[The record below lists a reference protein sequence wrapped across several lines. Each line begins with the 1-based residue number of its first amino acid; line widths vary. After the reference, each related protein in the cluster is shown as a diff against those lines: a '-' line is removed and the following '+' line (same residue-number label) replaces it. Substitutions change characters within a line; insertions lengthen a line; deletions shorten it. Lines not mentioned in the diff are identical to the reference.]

1 MIPLFYA
8 ALIDMKILNT
18 EYLILNT
25 KNGQAVIIFVILISL
40 IFLIIVSGFSSV
52 VLKEA
57 KISRNLIDSKKSFFL
72 SEAGAEDV
80 TYRIINGK
88 KYNNNGTL
96 SLDGFST
103 AIAVSDLVG
112 GEKEISSQANVLD
125 LARKSKLV
133 LTTGDGV
140 SFHYGVQVGNGGFLM
155 KNTSQ
160 IIGNIYSNGSVTGE
174 NSNNVSADVISA
186 GPSGIVGGIK
196 AGGTVYAHT
205 IEDSEMGGDAYY
217 QHISGSSVSGT
228 AYPNSADRPSL
239 PMPISDSTI
248 DDWKNAASANVINC
262 SETYTIDSDVTLGP
276 AKITCNLKIKN
287 NPTVT
292 IKAPVWVTGNVTF
305 DNSPIIKTAPTL
317 QGRSVAFIAD
327 NPSNRTTSSKVSL
340 NQQVSFEAGTAGS
353 YLMFVSMN
361 NSAEGGGSEIAIA
374 TEQGAAGNALLYA
387 PYGQIQ
393 LSQSASLKEITA
405 HKITLRN
412 SATVTYES
420 GLSDLVFTSGPSG
433 GYHISSWKE
442 VSQ

>member
-1 MIPLFYA
+1 MIPPFYA
-8 ALIDMKILNT
+8 ALINMKKIT
-18 EYLILNT
+18 QS
-25 KNGQAVIIFVILISL
+25 GQVVVTFVVLISL
-40 IFLIIVSGFSSV
+40 VFLIIVSGFSSV
-52 VLKEA
+52 VLKET
-57 KISRNLIDSKKSFFL
+57 KISRNLINSKKSFFL
-72 SEAGAEDV
+72 SEAGLEDV
-80 TYRIINGK
+80 SYRIINGK

-103 AIAVSDLVG
+103 TIAVSDLVG
-112 GEKEISSQANVLD
+112 GEKEISSHANVLD

-174 NSNNVSADVISA
+174 NSNNVSAGAVSA
-186 GPSGIVGGIK
+186 GSSGIVDGIK
-196 AGGTVYAHT
+196 AAGDVYAHT
-205 IEDSEMGGDAYY
+205 INNSEISKNAYY
-217 QHISGSSVSGT
+217 QHISGSTVSGSS
-228 AYPNSADRPSL
+228 YPGSSDQPLL
-239 PMPISDSTI
+239 PMPISDSLIEEWEST
-248 DDWKNAASANVINC
+248 ASANVINC
-262 SETYTIDSDVTLGP
+262 SETYTIDTDVSLGP
-276 AKITCNLKIKN
+276 TKITCNLKIEN

-305 DNSPIIKTAPTL
+305 SNSPTIKTAPTL
-317 QGRSVAFIAD
+317 QGKSVAFIAD

-340 NQQVSFEAGTAGS
+340 NQQVNFEAGTAGS
-353 YLMFVSMN
+353 YLMFVSTN
-361 NSAEGGGSEIAIA
+361 NSAESGGSEIAIA

-387 PYGQIQ
+387 PYGQIR

-405 HKITLRN
+405 YKITLRN
-412 SATVTYES
+412 SAMVTYES

-433 GYHISSWKE
+433 GYHIDRWEE